1 MMRLQTVTNSAI
13 ALALAVVAA
22 PALGQAV
29 GMQVVDTSGAPVGTV
44 TAIRGD
50 NVQIKTDKHDALLPK
65 ASFRVDQGKL
75 IFGMT
80 QAQLDTQVEAAAAA
94 SQKAIVAGATVN
106 GSAGTAIGKI
116 DAVDNG
122 QVTMTLTSGKRIAV
136 PITGLRGNADGTV
149 TIGYT
154 ADQIEALTSG
164 SGGTPASTTPGG
176 STAGK

>member
-1 MMRLQTVTNSAI
+1 
-13 ALALAVVAA
+13 
-22 PALGQAV
+22 
-29 GMQVVDTSGAPVGTV
+29 MQVVDTSGAPVGTV

-80 QAQLDTQVEAAAAA
+80 QAQLDTQIEAATAA
-94 SQKAIVAGATVN
+94 SEKAIVAGATVN
-106 GSAGTAIGKI
+106 GSAGTAVGKI
-116 DAVDNG
+116 DAVENG
-122 QVTMTLTSGKRIAV
+122 QVTITLTSGKRIGV
-136 PITGLRGNADGTV
+136 PISGLRGNSDGTV

-164 SGGTPASTTPGG
+164 STAAPASTTPSG